1 MATEEEGTSSV
12 VVVVVAED
20 GGGLAAPLARIV
32 FVLPDRVIRS
42 GSGRFAVLWSGFALL
57 ARGTTAEL
65 GLLMMGFVG
74 YEATGLV
81 WNLG

>member
-12 VVVVVAED
+12 VGGGGAED

-65 GLLMMGFVG
+65 GLLMMG
-74 YEATGLV
+74 
-81 WNLG
+81 